1 MTFRGKVCK
10 LAPMSKLL
18 AGEGKF
24 SSLSIFN
31 NLANIT
37 TI

>member
-10 LAPMSKLL
+10 LAPMSNLS

-24 SSLSIFN
+24 SSLSIFDI
-31 NLANIT
+31 LANIT